1 MKISSETKFL
11 VGILISIVTMVTIAM
26 WAFSRPIQPISFS
39 KETLIPKATHQKG
52 NPQAVVYLVE
62 FSDFQCPACGAFAPT
77 VKLLTE
83 KYKDRLLFA
92 YRHFPLPS
100 HAYAKTAAYA
110 AEAAGLQGKFW
121 EAETYLFT
129 NQQKFSETFWTT
141 MATDLSLDTETFLKD
156 MQSDSVKKVVEKDE
170 AQAQLFHLPGTP
182 SFFLNGTLLT
192 DLSTPEDLVRAV
204 EAALQ

>member
-1 MKISSETKFL
+1 MNISTETKFL
-11 VGILISIVTMVTIAM
+11 TGILISILIMVGLAA
-26 WAFSRPIQPISFS
+26 WAFSRPTPSVSFS
-39 KETLIPKATHQKG
+39 KETLIPAAAHQKG
-52 NPQAVVYLVE
+52 NTQATVYLVE

-77 VKLLTE
+77 VRLLTE

-100 HAYAKTAAYA
+100 HAHAKNAAYA

-121 EAETYLFT
+121 EAEAYLFT
-129 NQQKFSETFWTT
+129 NQEKFSDTFWAT
-141 MATDLSLDTETFLKD
+141 MATDLQLNTEIFLKD
-156 MQSDSVKKVVEKDE
+156 MQSDPVKKIVEKDQ

-192 DLSTPEDLVRAV
+192 NLSTPEDLVRAV
-204 EAALQ
+204 EATLQ